1 MKVINI
7 LHLVRMEEVFA
18 NDEDFNHVDYSDL
31 LKSLQKKNK
40 AKYKFILKS
49 GLVYQKCLY
58 KLFKMV
64 WDLEEKP
71 TQWESTIAHQLFKGK
86 GLKSCLSNYRFIHT
100 NYENPKAFEHIVISK
115 AKPKII
121 EGCPKFQIGAIPK
134 PQSQE
139 YLFTLKSIMA
149 CYEKLNIPIIVQLF
163 DISK

>member
-7 LHLVRMEEVFA
+7 LHLVRMEEVFE

-86 GLKSCLSNYRFIHT
+86 GLKSCLSNYRF
-100 NYENPKAFEHIVISK
+100 KMK
-115 AKPKII
+115 
-121 EGCPKFQIGAIPK
+121 IPK
-134 PQSQE
+134 PLSILSSLKLSQKSLRAVQSFKLVQSQS
-139 YLFTLKSIMA
+139 TKARSI
-149 CYEKLNIPIIVQLF
+149 
-163 DISK
+163 SSH

>member
-1 MKVINI
+1 VIENPDTGKFLYEANEIKEASISYIKSLLTNREPKDEYKNDIKVINI
-7 LHLVRMEEVFA
+7 LHLVRMEDVIE

-40 AKYKFILKS
+40 EKYKFILKC
-49 GLVYQKCLY
+49 GLVYQQCLY

-100 NYENPKAFEHIVISK
+100 KDENPKAFEHIVISK
-115 AKPKII
+115 AKPKSLR
-121 EGCPKFQIGAIPK
+121 A
-134 PQSQE
+134 
-139 YLFTLKSIMA
+139 
-149 CYEKLNIPIIVQLF
+149 V
-163 DISK
+163 